1 MNNSRRNGF
10 KATAIIL
17 AVALVQISF
26 QLSFAAPSSSSFPAL
41 PQGPLGRITVRGTS
55 PISINGNNAASGD
68 TVATGALVQTPSGT
82 EATVDL
88 GPLGSVEFAP
98 ATRARVDYVC
108 PADRVGNPD
117 PEMCQVNVTLFE
129 GCVVTNYRQGTRHK
143 IVDER
148 QAKLAESDRD
158 KEKNGGGVL
167 RTCTKGAP
175 AGAAA
180 AEGVTWTPT
189 KIGLLVAAI
198 AAPTAAILFALADDN
213 PSPSTP

>member
-1 MNNSRRNGF
+1 MNNSRQNSFR
-10 KATAIIL
+10 ATAILL
-17 AVALVQISF
+17 AFSLVQISL
-26 QLSFAAPSSSSFPAL
+26 QLSFAAPSSSSLPAL
-41 PQGPLGRITVRGTS
+41 PQGHLGRITIEGNT

-68 TVATGALVQTPSGT
+68 TVATGAMVQTPSGT

-88 GPLGSVEFAP
+88 GPLGSVEFAS

-143 IVDER
+143 IEDER

-167 RTCTKGAP
+167 RHCTKGAP

-180 AEGVTWTPT
+180 TGGTWTPT
-189 KIGLLVAAI
+189 RIGLLVAAI
-198 AAPTAAILFALADDN
+198 AVPTAVILIALRDDN
-213 PSPSTP
+213 PSPSSP